1 MVDRILIDTLTLKA
15 HEFVQRWKYKLQKA
29 PQLKR
34 YNKLTG
40 EQLND
45 HSGIYPVLAH
55 TLDRGLDRSYVGGYF
70 VGLAKKCRKEG
81 YPVSEIVYAV
91 GLAQQTVIEY
101 IMNDFLIDNPL
112 KIYQTMDTINR
123 VADFFFLGCF
133 YITKG
138 FLEATYTE
146 MSGKDAISEELLKK
160 YFKDDFFFKQN

>member
-1 MVDRILIDTLTLKA
+1 MVDRILIDTLSLKA
-15 HEFVQRWKYKLQKA
+15 HEFVQRWRYKLKKA
-29 PQLKR
+29 PQLKH
-34 YNKLTG
+34 YNSLTS

-45 HSGIYPVLAH
+45 HAGIYPVLAR
-55 TLDRGLDRSYVGGYF
+55 TLDRGLDRSHVGGYF
-70 VGLAKKCRKEG
+70 VGLAKERRKEG

-112 KIYQTMDTINR
+112 MIYQTMDTINR